1 MTKYEFNLF
10 KKGIGTKVVYAETNS
25 FFEAL
30 SLICHDYADYQVKD
44 FDITRETAGDDYNV
58 CALHHEALKR
68 GYVGV
73 NKIIISPY
81 EGKFG
86 KGYTLD
92 KNNPSSTQYCIR
104 EYWIYK

>member
-1 MTKYEFNLF
+1 MNLIFLKRESEPKLYTQKQILFF
-10 KKGIGTKVVYAETNS
+10 K
-25 FFEAL
+25 AL

-44 FDITRETAGDDYNV
+44 FAITRETAGDDYNV

-92 KNNPSSTQYCIR
+92 KNNPRSTQYCIR
-104 EYWIYK
+104 EYWIYD

>member
-1 MTKYEFNLF
+1 MTYLEELSITITNDYDDDCRKNFDLIKEKYY
-10 KKGIGTKVVYAETNS
+10 G
-25 FFEAL
+25 
-30 SLICHDYADYQVKD
+30 D
-44 FDITRETAGDDYNV
+44 TRKCY
-58 CALHHEALKR
+58 LHHTAMRR

-92 KNNPSSTQYCIR
+92 KNNPRSTQYCIR